1 MVTMYIYSHYV
12 LQIHFMIR
20 NLEVKMGPVKHLDVR
35 KEGRKEAAVIPCP
48 LLHLL

>member
-1 MVTMYIYSHYV
+1 
-12 LQIHFMIR
+12 MIR

-35 KEGRKEAAVIPCP
+35 KEGRIAPVIPCHLP